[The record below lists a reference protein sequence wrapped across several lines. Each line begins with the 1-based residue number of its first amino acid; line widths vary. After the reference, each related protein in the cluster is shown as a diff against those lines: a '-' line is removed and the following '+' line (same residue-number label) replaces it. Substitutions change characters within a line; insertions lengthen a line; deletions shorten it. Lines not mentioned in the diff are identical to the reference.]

1 MIKTHLWNIS
11 FSDLHACIHMNHKG
25 WILNFPELIWGRAS
39 PGTRTRMSSAHQRVD
54 SWALRTWRTS
64 LVQFPAP
71 GIHSS
76 YSQQWQSSLWARHG
90 GGTYGLGKGGHTTGS
105 GLYKFFLFSFDLE
118 ILCLEHGG
126 ISVLVCLVWLL
137 GVGGVIVLWQLG
149 WETRKSGLRSLTES
163 PLLHELCWGAS
174 YKEDQYS
181 QWSLHGTGL
190 LTSC

>member
-1 MIKTHLWNIS
+1 MRPKDITPSTKLQDFSLDNLILFAPLVEARGMIKTHLWNIS

-25 WILNFPELIWGRAS
+25 WILSFPELIIWGRAS
-39 PGTRTRMSSAHQRVD
+39 SGTRTRMSSAHQRVD

-90 GGTYGLGKGGHTTGS
+90 DGAYFLGKGGHTTGS
-105 GLYKFFLFSFDLE
+105 GLCKFFSFSFDLE

-126 ISVLVCLVWLL
+126 ISVWYVWYDYLV
-137 GVGGVIVLWQLG
+137 
-149 WETRKSGLRSLTES
+149 
-163 PLLHELCWGAS
+163 
-174 YKEDQYS
+174 
-181 QWSLHGTGL
+181 
-190 LTSC
+190 